1 MLGTGEKAEDPG
13 TTLLRLWGYLR
24 NQGWRLVLVAFLV
37 VVATLLGLAG
47 PYLMG
52 VAVDKYMLT
61 GDLQGLAKI
70 ALLLLASYVAGPI
83 VSLFQGRMMADVA
96 QNMVR
101 DLRNDLFAKLQTLS
115 LAYFDR
121 RTHGELM
128 SRLINDIENV
138 SIVLN
143 MGVSRFLSSAFTL
156 LGVTVM
162 MLMLNARLAAVTL
175 IAVPIM
181 VFITKWISK
190 KTRRGYRDQQSA
202 LGRLNGHIEETI
214 SGQRVVKAYGRED
227 AVTAA
232 FEAVNVELREAAIRA
247 QSYGQVMGPLGNL
260 LSNVSLAIVAAAGG
274 WLAVAGWATVGM
286 VVTFV
291 NYAQRLI
298 RPMNEIA
305 SLYNTIQSALAGAE
319 RVFEV
324 LDEEPDVADSPD
336 ARPLVDVKG
345 DVVFDNVSFSY
356 EEDVSV
362 LRHVSLHAEPGQTIA
377 LVGPTGA
384 GKTTIINLLSRFYD
398 IDDGRILIDGVDIR
412 DYQKAPLRRALG
424 IVLQD
429 TFLFSESVMDNI
441 RYGRLDATD
450 EEVMAAAK
458 LANAHHFIQHLP
470 KGYQTKLSERA
481 SNLSLGQRQL
491 LAIAR
496 AVLADPSILILDEA
510 TSSVDTRTEQHIQ
523 EALLRLMEGRT
534 SFVIAHRLST
544 VRDADCILVILDG
557 QVVERGRHEQLLER
571 RGFYHDLYMS
581 QFKGRVSVA
590 V

>member
-128 SRLINDIENV
+128 SRLTNDIENV

-274 WLAVAGWATVGM
+274 WLAVAESACRRWATC
-286 VVTFV
+286 
-291 NYAQRLI
+291 A
-298 RPMNEIA
+298 
-305 SLYNTIQSALAGAE
+305 
-319 RVFEV
+319 
-324 LDEEPDVADSPD
+324 
-336 ARPLVDVKG
+336 
-345 DVVFDNVSFSY
+345 
-356 EEDVSV
+356 
-362 LRHVSLHAEPGQTIA
+362 
-377 LVGPTGA
+377 
-384 GKTTIINLLSRFYD
+384 
-398 IDDGRILIDGVDIR
+398 
-412 DYQKAPLRRALG
+412 
-424 IVLQD
+424 
-429 TFLFSESVMDNI
+429 
-441 RYGRLDATD
+441 
-450 EEVMAAAK
+450 
-458 LANAHHFIQHLP
+458 
-470 KGYQTKLSERA
+470 
-481 SNLSLGQRQL
+481 
-491 LAIAR
+491 
-496 AVLADPSILILDEA
+496 
-510 TSSVDTRTEQHIQ
+510 
-523 EALLRLMEGRT
+523 
-534 SFVIAHRLST
+534 
-544 VRDADCILVILDG
+544 
-557 QVVERGRHEQLLER
+557 
-571 RGFYHDLYMS
+571 
-581 QFKGRVSVA
+581 
-590 V
+590 